1 MLNATRRKIKY
12 FFRRKYF
19 QRIIKTKQPCK
30 DLQIMERVKV
40 ECLNTVVGDYS
51 QIRCNVQLL
60 GKGSINIGSHT
71 QVGDNSIIYSFGRG
85 NVTIGD
91 NVWIAPNCYI
101 IDCDH
106 CIKKGVLIREQGAL
120 VKPVYIGNDVWLGN
134 GVTVLKGVHI
144 GDGAVIGAGSV
155 VTKDIPE
162 NAIAVGVP
170 AKVIKYRE

>member
-1 MLNATRRKIKY
+1 MFNRVRREIGY
-12 FFRRKYF
+12 AVRRWNF
-19 QRIIKTKQPCK
+19 GRIMKCAPGKRV
-30 DLQIMERVKV
+30 QIMGHVKWECMNTSLGDDSQV
-40 ECLNTVVGDYS
+40 CLNC
-51 QIRCNVQLL
+51 QFL
-60 GKGSINIGSHT
+60 GKGRISIGHHTRIGDNTICYSFAGGGITIGS
-71 QVGDNSIIYSFGRG
+71 
-85 NVTIGD
+85 

-106 CIKKGVLIREQGAL
+106 CIKKDILIREQGAL
-120 VKPVYIGNDVWLGN
+120 VKPVTIGDDVWLGA

-144 GDGAVIGAGSV
+144 GNGAVIGAGSV